1 MAGILIML
9 LELGHQNYGE
19 NYILQGGLDDLVWD
33 FHNACLKFET
43 PFLQQLG
50 VGFGVELVAQG

>member
-1 MAGILIML
+1 ML